1 MSILKYITGLLEK
14 FELRTSPC
22 PIHHFLNCLNAV
34 QCTTFQYLI
43 YHYIHKISRNRLSG
57 LETISVSSMM
67 TRDIKTEKEDQN
79 VLTACKM
86 MYENNIGCIII
97 VKQNDIKPVGIITE
111 RDVVRL
117 LGSLKPSLLQTP
129 LREIMSKPL
138 VKISINSSVRDA
150 ILTMQQKN
158 IRRLIV
164 SDGEK
169 MVGIITDKDIF
180 RTIMNN
186 QDLIPI
192 LLGDKLLVEHKTVY
206 DQFSQ
211 YWFSDI
217 LRRS

>member
-1 MSILKYITGLLEK
+1 
-14 FELRTSPC
+14 
-22 PIHHFLNCLNAV
+22 LN
-34 QCTTFQYLI
+34 
-43 YHYIHKISRNRLSG
+43 S

-150 ILTMQQKN
+150 IQTMQQKN

-192 LLGDKLLVEHKTVY
+192 LLDDKLLVEHKTVY

>member
-1 MSILKYITGLLEK
+1 
-14 FELRTSPC
+14 
-22 PIHHFLNCLNAV
+22 
-34 QCTTFQYLI
+34 
-43 YHYIHKISRNRLSG
+43 LSS
-57 LETISVSSMM
+57 LETISVSSIMS
-67 TRDIKTEKEDQN
+67 RDVKTEKEDQN
-79 VLTACKM
+79 VLTACRI
-86 MYENNIGCIII
+86 MYENNIGSIII
-97 VKQNDIKPVGIITE
+97 VKQNDNNNTKPVGIITE
-111 RDVVRL
+111 RDVVRM

-129 LREIMSKPL
+129 LHDIMSKPL
-138 VKISINSSVRDA
+138 VNVSINSSVRDA
-150 ILTMQQKN
+150 IQTMQQKN

>member
-1 MSILKYITGLLEK
+1 M
-14 FELRTSPC
+14 
-22 PIHHFLNCLNAV
+22 
-34 QCTTFQYLI
+34 
-43 YHYIHKISRNRLSG
+43 SG

-67 TRDIKTEKEDQN
+67 TRDIKTEKEEQN

-138 VKISINSSVRDA
+138 VNISINSSVRDA
-150 ILTMQQKN
+150 IQTMQQKS

-164 SDGEK
+164 SDGER

-180 RTIMNN
+180 RVIMNN

-217 LRRS
+217 LRG

>member
-1 MSILKYITGLLEK
+1 
-14 FELRTSPC
+14 
-22 PIHHFLNCLNAV
+22 V
-34 QCTTFQYLI
+34 
-43 YHYIHKISRNRLSG
+43 SG

-150 ILTMQQKN
+150 IQTMQQKN

-180 RTIMNN
+180 RAIMNN

-192 LLGDKLLVEHKTVY
+192 LLDDKLLVENKTVY
-206 DQFSQ
+206 DQFGQ

>member
-1 MSILKYITGLLEK
+1 
-14 FELRTSPC
+14 
-22 PIHHFLNCLNAV
+22 
-34 QCTTFQYLI
+34 
-43 YHYIHKISRNRLSG
+43 
-57 LETISVSSMM
+57 MM

-129 LREIMSKPL
+129 LRDIMSKPL

-150 ILTMQQKN
+150 IQTMQQKN

-192 LLGDKLLVEHKTVY
+192 LLDDKLLVKHKTVY

>member
-1 MSILKYITGLLEK
+1 
-14 FELRTSPC
+14 
-22 PIHHFLNCLNAV
+22 
-34 QCTTFQYLI
+34 
-43 YHYIHKISRNRLSG
+43 
-57 LETISVSSMM
+57 MM

-79 VLTACKM
+79 ILTACKM

-150 ILTMQQKN
+150 IQTMQQKN

-192 LLGDKLLVEHKTVY
+192 LLDDKLLVEHKTVY